1 MVHLSREKLVI
12 PSELAEICRT
22 QQTIVNK
29 VSEAGFNENAAFA
42 VRLALDEALSNA
54 VRHGNCGDPN
64 KQVVVEYC
72 IDDTEVMITITDE
85 GCGFNPMQVPDP
97 TRDENLHRPN
107 GRGIML
113 MKAYMSEVCYNDR
126 GNRLTLVK
134 RRDCPLPKM

>member
-72 IDDTEVMITITDE
+72 IDDTGVMITITDE
-85 GCGFNPMQVPDP
+85 GCGFNPKQVPDP

-113 MKAYMSEVCYNDR
+113 MKAYMSEVRYNDR